1 MGTKSFNANTLLAMR
16 SIFLIFALILVVSV
30 HSQQQV
36 SNLTT
41 LIIDTDGAAIN
52 STDTYIPGTLYVL
65 STDPDIKNDTLPMK
79 IRGRGNST
87 WGMPK
92 KPFRIKLD
100 DDKHLL
106 GMKAKNRDWV
116 LLANYAD
123 KSLIR
128 NALAFKIGEWVNLE
142 FNPDFRF
149 VDVILNGNYVGNYML
164 TDQVEVAKNR
174 VPVEKQDTSVVSLPD
189 LSGGY
194 LLEVDGF
201 ADREPVWFQTTRG
214 VKTTVKYPDDDD
226 INTEQLDYIKTYI
239 QQYEDVLFSETYKD
253 PETGYRAYNDSATL
267 VNWYIASELTGNP
280 DCFWSTNIYKKRSN
294 DKLFW
299 GPMWDYDIAFNND
312 SRQED
317 AQYKLMRESA
327 YNPRV
332 WINRLWQDDW
342 FVRAVG
348 KRWENLV
355 ETGISDSV
363 QNYINDAANL
373 IDQSQVKNFE
383 RWDILPDKVYLEQFL
398 FDTWEENIDFLRDY
412 MTERISFLNDNL
424 AQYVEPFVIENY
436 YYAIRNNRSD
446 LVIDISE
453 EDSNVLNMW
462 EYTDDLLSQQWE
474 IVDLG
479 DGTVRFENRFSG
491 MAIKGMGK
499 GNSVV
504 LSEISETNDSLRWT
518 LEPLGPVNLFG
529 LINVGTGNAIDN
541 SGGGTSNGTKCI
553 EWDNQVASNQNQQ
566 WVFEK
571 IESIPSG
578 LVRNTLHLNLS
589 VYPNPVENK
598 LFIASDKGLPENLSY
613 LIVDLSGKEVLSATL
628 SGSSIDLSQLGSGIY
643 FVKLFTENS
652 SEVFRIIRQ

>member
-1 MGTKSFNANTLLAMR
+1 MR
-16 SIFLIFALILVVSV
+16 SIFLIFALILAVSV

-36 SNLTT
+36 TNLTT

-52 STDTYIPGTLYVL
+52 SKDTYIPGTLYIL
-65 STDPDIKNDTLPMK
+65 SSDPDIKNDTLPMK

-106 GMKAKNRDWV
+106 GMRAKNRDWV

-142 FNPDFRF
+142 YNPDFRF
-149 VDVILNGNYVGNYML
+149 VDVILNGDYVGNYML

-174 VPVEKQDTSVVSLPD
+174 VPVEKQDTSVVALPD

-201 ADREPVWFQTTRG
+201 ADREPVWFQTNRG
-214 VKTTVKYPDDDD
+214 VKTTIKYPDDDD
-226 INTEQLDYIKTYI
+226 INPEQLDYIKTYI
-239 QQYEDVLFSETYKD
+239 QHYEDVLFAENYKD

-348 KRWENLV
+348 KRWEQLV
-355 ETGISDSV
+355 ESGISDSV

-373 IDQSQVKNFE
+373 IDQSQVRNFE
-383 RWDILPDKVYLEQFL
+383 RWNILPDKVYLEQFL

-412 MTERISFLNDNL
+412 MKERVSFLNDNL

-436 YYAIRNNRSD
+436 YYAIRNKNSS
-446 LVIDISE
+446 LVIDIKE
-453 EDSNVLNMW
+453 TDPNALNMW
-462 EYTDDLLSQQWE
+462 EFLEDQFSQQWQ

-479 DGTVRFENRFSG
+479 DGTVRFENRLSG
-491 MAIKGMGK
+491 LAIKGMGV
-499 GNSVV
+499 GNSLA
-504 LSEISETNDSLRWT
+504 LSDISETNDSLRWT
-518 LEPLGPVNLFG
+518 LEPLGSVNLFG
-529 LINVGTGNAIDN
+529 IVNVGTGNAIDN
-541 SGGGTSNGTKCI
+541 SGGGTSNGTRTI
-553 EWDNQVASNQNQQ
+553 EWDNHITSNLNQQ

-578 LVRNTLHLNLS
+578 LAPHTPRLNLS
-589 VYPNPVENK
+589 VYPNPVSRQ
-598 LFIASDKGLPENLSY
+598 LFISSDQAFASDLSFS
-613 LIVDLSGKEVLSATL
+613 IMDVSGKEVKAGHLV
-628 SGSSIDLSQLGSGIY
+628 GESIDMSQLGSGIY
-643 FVKLFTENS
+643 FVKLFTENR
-652 SEVFRIIRQ
+652 SEVFRIVKQ